1 MKQKIF
7 LTYCIL
13 IVAQLVISNYFNLSP
28 YIMLTILPVMVLCLP
43 TKIDTVVSMFIAFAT
58 GLVID
63 LFSEGVIGINILAL
77 IPVAFCRKTIIRFIF
92 GEEMISRNDTFSIKR
107 NGLGKVVSAVVIP
120 QSLFLLIY
128 LIADGAAIRTFFFF
142 MGRFFASLAAGTV
155 VSVAIVN
162 FTINDDR
169 K

>member
-13 IVAQLVISNYFNLSP
+13 IVAQLIISNYFNLSP

-43 TKIDTVVSMFIAFAT
+43 TKIDTVISMFIAFAT

-92 GEEMISRNDTFSIKR
+92 GEEMISRNDSFSIKK
-107 NGLGKVVSAVVIP
+107 NGLGKVIFAIVIP
-120 QSLFLLIY
+120 QSLFLFIY
-128 LIADGAAIRTFFFF
+128 LIADGAAIRTFLFF

-162 FTINDDR
+162 FTTNDDR

>member
-128 LIADGAAIRTFFFF
+128 LIADGAAIRTFLFF
-142 MGRFFASLAAGTV
+142 MGRFFSSLAAGTV

-162 FTINDDR
+162 FTTNDDR

>member
-92 GEEMISRNDTFSIKR
+92 GEEIISRNDTFSIKR

-128 LIADGAAIRTFFFF
+128 LIADGAAIRTFLFF
-142 MGRFFASLAAGTV
+142 MGRFFSSLAAGTV

-162 FTINDDR
+162 FTTNDDR